1 MRSIVYHRYGEP
13 SDVLQIQ
20 DSADIP
26 RPATGE
32 VLIKVIA
39 APFLHG
45 SLLAIRGRYRGPRD
59 SSMAPPNGGRQ
70 GYEGVGVIEAVGP
83 EIAAGRGLS
92 VGRRVS
98 FFPGL
103 GAWSEKVVVPA
114 AFVTPIDDDIP
125 DKIAAQLHVNPLTA
139 VMLMNAAIEA
149 GVVPGGERAVVLDA
163 AGASVAKLVA
173 ALARRRDIPVIS
185 IVRSREG
192 ARRLSQLL
200 PDVDVVASADP
211 DWLDQLDRVAPPS
224 GLFVGLDAVGGPVG
238 SAILDRLAQG
248 GSLITYG
255 DLSGEPLQ
263 ANALS
268 FAMRDTH
275 VRGLVVTKWPSLP
288 AQQRAK
294 DFALAVE
301 LARERPELFP
311 VAAEYRLEDIAKAAR
326 HVEQAGKDGL
336 VLLRP

>member
-26 RPATGE
+26 RPAAGE

-39 APFLHG
+39 ASFLHG
-45 SLLAIRGRYRGPRD
+45 SLLAIRGRYRGARD
-59 SSMAPPNGGRQ
+59 NSITPPNGGRQ

-83 EIAAGRGLS
+83 EIADSGGLS
-92 VGRRVS
+92 VGCRVA

-125 DKIAAQLHVNPLTA
+125 DKIVAQLHVNPLTA

-149 GVVPGGERAVVLDA
+149 GVVPGGELDA
-163 AGASVAKLVA
+163 GGASVAKLVA

-192 ARRLSQLL
+192 ARRLSELL

-211 DWLDQLDRVAPPS
+211 DWLDQLDRVAPP
-224 GLFVGLDAVGGPVG
+224 GGPFVGLDAVGGPVG
-238 SAILDRLAQG
+238 SAVLDRLAQG

-288 AQQRAK
+288 AEERPK
-294 DFALAVE
+294 DFALAVD

-311 VAAEYRLEDIAKAAR
+311 VAAEYQLEDIAKAAR